1 MRWGDNLLLEGDVD
15 PIRGQLQL
23 AMYAIHLST
32 GHSIYCKQIKAKTI
46 ESYVKDVASFLAL
59 FSGRDFRKDN
69 PTDKHMGSI
78 LASVY
83 KDLHAFESLPNRREP
98 YTLQMHTLATT
109 EAAIAR
115 RSHPWG
121 LVVTLTDG
129 FASGI
134 NAGFRLS
141 EWAQPAGNRD
151 PSQPLLAYKPKPD
164 VCPTKAIVP
173 NDIVGHTTDLRR
185 LVGLAIVTVA
195 FAEFTKMLLE
205 FRYQKNGQNGEIR
218 LFTHGD
224 DPDSPHSMMG
234 ALYRSLQRFAALR
247 QLDSSLD
254 PASTPLFL
262 YWDERISRVCLVTS
276 TEIETFMRSLASKCY
291 ALDPVTDKA
300 ALQRWSSHSLRVGA
314 CVLLH
319 AMGFPPQD
327 IKWLLRW
334 LSDAFLTYLRNTA
347 ILATKHSQALD
358 QAAAMPNLV

>member
-1 MRWGDNLLLEGDVD
+1 MKWGDNLLLEGDVD
-15 PIRGQLQL
+15 PLRGQLQL

-32 GHSIYCKQIKAKTI
+32 GNSIYCKQIKAKTI

-59 FSGRDFRKDN
+59 FSGRDFRKDQ
-69 PTDKHMGSI
+69 PTDRHMGTI

-83 KDLHAFESLPNRREP
+83 KDLHAFEALPNRREP
-98 YTLQMHTLATT
+98 YTLQMHALAHA
-109 EAAIAR
+109 EAALAR
-115 RSHPWG
+115 ARHPYG
-121 LVVTLTDG
+121 AVVCLTDG
-129 FASGI
+129 FAGGI

-151 PSQPLLAYKPKPD
+151 PSRPLLAFNPKD
-164 VCPTKAIVP
+164 SSPTKAIVP
-173 NDIVGHTTDLRR
+173 NDIVGHTSDLRR
-185 LVGLAIVTVA
+185 LIGLAIVTVA
-195 FAEFTKMLLE
+195 FREFVKMLLE

-218 LFTHGD
+218 MFVQGD

-247 QLDSSLD
+247 LRDPSLD

-262 YWDERISRVCLVTS
+262 YWDDHISRVCLVTS
-276 TEIETFMRSLASKCY
+276 TDIETFMRSLASKCF
-291 ALDPVTDKA
+291 ALDPIADKA

-327 IKWLLRW
+327 IKWILRW
-334 LSDAFLTYLRNTA
+334 LSDAFVAYLRNTA

-358 QAAAMPNLV
+358 SAATMPNLV